1 MLLSFFYS
9 EREVGDRLRI
19 TEIRQLVKDDPNLQD
34 LSKAQES
41 ELRDEL
47 LASREQKRLGAR
59 PSNRSAAQDYRR
71 NIEQLNDEVCKTVC
85 SYS

>member
-59 PSNRSAAQDYRR
+59 PSNRSAAQDYRC
-71 NIEQLNDEVCKTVC
+71 NIEQLSDEVCKTVC